1 MPIVH
6 KTWTVKNSNDPAQ
19 NQIPEG
25 ERAIYLDMLL
35 SDYYGKMVRQGNSF
49 CINGIQASLRPFKE
63 AAGIDVGMSA
73 EVGIDYVPT
82 TQHSKQA
89 WRNVFKG
96 WSAQKKLTNAMGSQ
110 IRYDDL
116 EFGWNDKEGKN
127 RQRTSTIQGT
137 GLNDTS
143 AEKLTLTGVSA
154 QTSGTT
160 VGIYSLQDYYNSAYE
175 TPAASR
181 DPFTNSNI
189 KDPKW
194 GSTPFPNVETMRC
207 SATNS
212 AGWFDKDGG
221 IPGPGLLVHQN
232 AVTQN
237 NWANL
242 PSNSHSLCGVLYASA
257 FIMPDDTAASI
268 EDEFLL
274 TISISVKSWKSL
286 TASPKRTYRARRMK
300 PSNRAKGVKRGRYYG
315 RRKRRY

>member
-6 KTWTVKNSNDPAQ
+6 KSWTVKNSNDPAI
-19 NQIPEG
+19 NQINEG

-35 SDYYGKMVRQGNSF
+35 SEYYGKMVRQGNSF

-63 AAGIDVGMSA
+63 AVGIDVGMSA
-73 EVGIDYVPT
+73 EVGIDFIPT
-82 TQHSKQA
+82 TQHSKVA

-96 WSAQKKLTNAMGSQ
+96 WSAQKKLTNAMGTQ
-110 IRYDDL
+110 IRYDDM
-116 EFGWNDKEGKN
+116 EFGWNAKEGVN
-127 RQRTSTIQGT
+127 RARTSTIQGT

-143 AEKLTLTGVSA
+143 AEKLTLTGVST

-194 GSTPFPNVETMRC
+194 GATPFPNQETLRC

-212 AGWFDKDGG
+212 AGWATKEVLGQEVN
-221 IPGPGLLVHQN
+221 VHESAITQN
-232 AVTQN
+232 A
-237 NWANL
+237 WATL
-242 PSNSHSLCGVLYASA
+242 PTNSHSLCGVLYASA
-257 FIMPDDTAASI
+257 FIMPDDTSAQL
-268 EDEFLL
+268 EDEFIL

-286 TASPKRTYRARRMK
+286 TASPKRTYRARKSR
-300 PSNRAKGVKRGRYYG
+300 PSNRAKGVRTSRYYG
-315 RRKRRY
+315 KRKRRY